1 MNRET
6 YSRNQCSLLIRV
18 DGNELEIPVN
28 FGLTADEIRAI
39 YPYCAKL
46 ANTKIPN
53 PTLKFVKD
61 VRDGLY
67 NDMSNEEY
75 AEVLKK
81 IRSQSDFWYQKS
93 EASLLELAI
102 RFALD
107 IQFKDI
113 SAIQDVFSTVTPF
126 ENIKVKETVSKEEAA
141 KILKETGMET
151 GTDKEFDP
159 GDEHDVEMGS
169 AGDVPVDIYDS
180 GEDTDFLSKELDA
193 IETAKVEDRFE
204 KIIKDNQASDI
215 PDKYKSKYK
224 AKGFDEGQIGEDGL
238 LDIYAGLGSTNN
250 IFNDEPDDGLVSEE
264 SLENKKQDSAESV
277 SEENTDKEEPVAN
290 DSEVTLN
297 DLDADEY
304 ITDPE
309 FEDTYDDV
317 ENNSEE

>member
-113 SAIQDVFSTVTPF
+113 SAIQDAFSTVTPF
-126 ENIKVKETVSKEEAA
+126 ENIKVKENVSKEEAA

-151 GTDKEFDP
+151 ETDEEFDS

-169 AGDVPVDIYDS
+169 AGDMTVDIYDS

-193 IETAKVEDRFE
+193 IEAAKVEDRFE

-264 SLENKKQDSAESV
+264 SLENKKQDSAEFV
-277 SEENTDKEEPVAN
+277 SEENADKEEPIAN
-290 DSEVTLN
+290 DSEITLN
-297 DLDADEY
+297 DLDAGEY

-309 FEDTYDDV
+309 FEDTYDDI

>member
-113 SAIQDVFSTVTPF
+113 SAIQDAFSTVTPF
-126 ENIKVKETVSKEEAA
+126 ENIKVKENVSKEEAA
-141 KILKETGMET
+141 KILKKTGMET
-151 GTDKEFDP
+151 ETDEEFDS

-169 AGDVPVDIYDS
+169 AGDMPVDIYDS

-238 LDIYAGLGSTNN
+238 LDIYASLGSTNN
-250 IFNDEPDDGLVSEE
+250 IFNDEQDDGLTSEE
-264 SLENKKQDSAESV
+264 SLENKKQDSTKPV
-277 SEENTDKEEPVAN
+277 SEEDTDKKEPIAN
-290 DSEVTLN
+290 DSEITLN
-297 DLDADEY
+297 DLDAGEY

-309 FEDTYDDV
+309 FEDTYDDI

>member
-169 AGDVPVDIYDS
+169 AGDMPVDIYDS

-238 LDIYAGLGSTNN
+238 LDIYASLGSTNN

-264 SLENKKQDSAESV
+264 SLENKKQDSTKPV
-277 SEENTDKEEPVAN
+277 SEEDADKEEPVAN
-290 DSEVTLN
+290 DSEIILN
-297 DLDADEY
+297 DLDAGEY

-309 FEDTYDDV
+309 FEDTYDDI

>member
-151 GTDKEFDP
+151 ETDEEFDS

-169 AGDVPVDIYDS
+169 AGDMPVDIYDS

-193 IETAKVEDRFE
+193 IETVKVEDRFE

-224 AKGFDEGQIGEDGL
+224 VKGFDEGQIGEDGL
-238 LDIYAGLGSTNN
+238 LDIYASLGSTNN
-250 IFNDEPDDGLVSEE
+250 IFNDEQDDGLVSEE
-264 SLENKKQDSAESV
+264 SLENKKQDSVESV
-277 SEENTDKEEPVAN
+277 SEEDVDKEEPIAN
-290 DSEVTLN
+290 DSEITLN
-297 DLDADEY
+297 DLDAGEY

-309 FEDTYDDV
+309 FEDTYDDI

>member
-151 GTDKEFDP
+151 GTDKEFDT

-193 IETAKVEDRFE
+193 IETAKIEDRFE

>member
-238 LDIYAGLGSTNN
+238 LNIYAGLGSTNN

>member
-1 MNRET
+1 M
-6 YSRNQCSLLIRV
+6 
-18 DGNELEIPVN
+18 
-28 FGLTADEIRAI
+28 
-39 YPYCAKL
+39 
-46 ANTKIPN
+46 
-53 PTLKFVKD
+53 
-61 VRDGLY
+61 
-67 NDMSNEEY
+67 
-75 AEVLKK
+75 
-81 IRSQSDFWYQKS
+81 
-93 EASLLELAI
+93 
-102 RFALD
+102 
-107 IQFKDI
+107 
-113 SAIQDVFSTVTPF
+113 
-126 ENIKVKETVSKEEAA
+126 SKEEAA

-215 PDKYKSKYK
+215 PGKYKSKYK

>member
-169 AGDVPVDIYDS
+169 AGDIPVDIYDS

-204 KIIKDNQASDI
+204 KIIKDNQALDI

-238 LDIYAGLGSTNN
+238 LDIYASLGSTNN
-250 IFNDEPDDGLVSEE
+250 IFNDEQDDGLTSEE
-264 SLENKKQDSAESV
+264 LLENKKQDSTKPV
-277 SEENTDKEEPVAN
+277 SEEDTDKKEPIAN
-290 DSEVTLN
+290 DSEITLN
-297 DLDADEY
+297 DLDAGEY

-309 FEDTYDDV
+309 FEDTYDDI